1 MRFRELWSDKKFT
14 VSEDADA
21 TSTTSSDIASV
32 AYPLFVGGKTKRQKR
47 RNARAAVG
55 QGYNAGPVGVGTGVY
70 ESEQVENP
78 QDVVKMDVPFLIRAL
93 EYAREDAKDDMD
105 IHRKI
110 ERMIDM
116 TRAGQVLDME
126 DYEPVFGTTA
136 FTQDISGL
144 GEAHALDHQNV
155 IYRLDKD
162 KPMSNTE
169 VLVIGGA
176 GRYSLEGLRMKARRE
191 ARALAQDLEIE
202 HGGAFRRSA
211 ENIKQLVNTLNTIV
225 AAYNELKRIRQKGG
239 RGSRGITDEDA
250 NFIRECYSVAQRWT
264 QRFNLVEDEE
274 AGESPEDEAQ
284 EVKRQGQLIAWPAGT
299 TKVKVSDV
307 YDWYK
312 IGMAI
317 SDLDDFGPED
327 FGQGPPETILAFGS
341 EEEEQKFLPTL
352 KKLGFKLTDID
363 LPGTEDIDEAYLV
376 SDLIK
381 HFAQTGN

>member
-1 MRFRELWSDKKFT
+1 MRFRELWSNKKST

-21 TSTTSSDIASV
+21 SSTTSSDIATV

-55 QGYNAGPVGVGTGVY
+55 QGYNAGPVGVGTGVF

-78 QDVVKMDVPFLIRAL
+78 TDVVKMDVPFLVRAL

-105 IHRKI
+105 IHHRI
-110 ERMIDM
+110 ESMIDM
-116 TRAGQVLDME
+116 SRSGQVLDME
-126 DYEPVFGTTA
+126 DYEAVFGNTA
-136 FTQDISGL
+136 FTPGINGL

-250 NFIRECYSVAQRWT
+250 NFIRECYGVAQRWT
-264 QRFNLVEDEE
+264 QRFNLV
-274 AGESPEDEAQ
+274 EDEAQ

-317 SDLDDFGPED
+317 SDLDDFSPKD

-341 EEEEQKFLPTL
+341 EEEEQKFVPIL

-363 LPGTEDIDEAYLV
+363 LPGAEDIDEAYLV

-381 HFAQTGN
+381 HFTQTGN

>member
-1 MRFRELWSDKKFT
+1 MRLRDLLKEMAASGGSSTPGPGGPPTSPPSTPVPTLASTARVGNAPPGGGQGLSGQGTLKSNGVFIGNQTPEQKHDYTAKSVIGKGIEWTKPTTSGEPGKVYKEDEIET
-14 VSEDADA
+14 HSEHHGDHHVGDAVTEDVDA
-21 TSTTSSDIASV
+21 SSTASSDIATV
-32 AYPLFVGGKTKRQKR
+32 AYPLFVGGKSKRQKR

-70 ESEQVENP
+70 ESEETNA

-105 IHRKI
+105 IHRRI
-110 ERMIDM
+110 ERMIDK

-126 DYEPVFGTTA
+126 DYESVFGNTA

-250 NFIRECYSVAQRWT
+250 NFIRECYGVAQRWT
-264 QRFNLVEDEE
+264 QRFNLVENN
-274 AGESPEDEAQ
+274 
-284 EVKRQGQLIAWPAGT
+284 K
-299 TKVKVSDV
+299 
-307 YDWYK
+307 
-312 IGMAI
+312 
-317 SDLDDFGPED
+317 
-327 FGQGPPETILAFGS
+327 
-341 EEEEQKFLPTL
+341 
-352 KKLGFKLTDID
+352 
-363 LPGTEDIDEAYLV
+363 
-376 SDLIK
+376 
-381 HFAQTGN
+381 TGN

>member
-1 MRFRELWSDKKFT
+1 MRFRELCST
-14 VSEDADA
+14 ISEDADA
-21 TSTTSSDIASV
+21 TSTVSGDIATVS
-32 AYPLFVGGKTKRQKR
+32 YPLLVKGKSKRERR

-55 QGYNAGPVGVGTGVY
+55 QGYNAGPIGVGTGVF
-70 ESEQVENP
+70 ESEETENP
-78 QDVVKMDVPFLIRAL
+78 QDVVQMDVPFLIRAL
-93 EYAREDAKDDMD
+93 EYAREDARDDMD
-105 IHRKI
+105 IHNRI

-126 DYEPVFGTTA
+126 DYEAVFGTTA
-136 FTQDISGL
+136 FTPDISGL
-144 GEAHALDHQNV
+144 GEAHALDHKNV
-155 IYRLDKD
+155 IYRLDPE

-169 VLVIGGA
+169 VLVLGGA

-202 HGGAFRRSA
+202 HGGAFRRGA
-211 ENIKQLVNTLNTIV
+211 ENVKQLANTLNTIV

-250 NFIRECYSVAQRWT
+250 NFIRECYGIAQQWT
-264 QRFNLVEDEE
+264 QRFNLVEEE
-274 AGESPEDEAQ
+274 AGEAGERPEDEAQ

-317 SDLDDFGPED
+317 SDLDDFSPED

-341 EEEEQKFLPTL
+341 EEEEQKFMPIM

-363 LPGTEDIDEAYLV
+363 LPGSEDIDEAYLV

-381 HFAQTGN
+381 HYEKTGN

>member
-1 MRFRELWSDKKFT
+1 MRFRELWLDKKST

-21 TSTTSSDIASV
+21 TSTTSGDIATV
-32 AYPLFVGGKTKRQKR
+32 AYPLFVRGKSKREKR

-55 QGYNAGPVGVGTGVY
+55 QGYNAGPVGVGRGVY
-70 ESEQVENP
+70 ESEEVDNP
-78 QDVVKMDVPFLIRAL
+78 QDVVKMDVPFLVRAL

-105 IHRKI
+105 IHSRI

-126 DYEPVFGTTA
+126 DYEAVFGNTA
-136 FTQDISGL
+136 FTKDISGL
-144 GEAHALDHQNV
+144 GEAHTLDNQSV
-155 IYRLDKD
+155 IYRLDRD

-169 VLVIGGA
+169 VLILGGA

-211 ENIKQLVNTLNTIV
+211 ENVKQLANTLNTIV

-250 NFIRECYSVAQRWT
+250 NFIRECYSIAQKWAQR
-264 QRFNLVEDEE
+264 FSLVENE
-274 AGESPEDEAQ
+274 AGETPEDEAQ

-327 FGQGPPETILAFGS
+327 FGQGPPQTVLAFGS
-341 EEEEQKFLPTL
+341 EEEEQKFVPTL
-352 KKLGFKLTDID
+352 KKLGLRLQDID

>member
-1 MRFRELWSDKKFT
+1 MRFRELWSDKKST

-21 TSTTSSDIASV
+21 SSTASSDIATV
-32 AYPLFVGGKTKRQKR
+32 AYPLFVGGKSKRQKR

-78 QDVVKMDVPFLIRAL
+78 TDVVKMDVPFLIRAL
-93 EYAREDAKDDMD
+93 EYAREDAKNDLD
-105 IHRKI
+105 IHSRI

-126 DYEPVFGTTA
+126 DYESVFGTTA

-211 ENIKQLVNTLNTIV
+211 ENVKQLANTLNTIV

-250 NFIRECYSVAQRWT
+250 NFIRECYGVAQKWT

-274 AGESPEDEAQ
+274 Q
-284 EVKRQGQLIAWPAGT
+284 ETKRQKQLISWPAGT

-327 FGQGPPETILAFGS
+327 FGQGPPETVLAFGS
-341 EEEEQKFLPTL
+341 EEEEHKFLPML
-352 KKLGFKLTDID
+352 KKLGLKLQDID

-381 HFAQTGN
+381 HFAKTGN

>member
-1 MRFRELWSDKKFT
+1 
-14 VSEDADA
+14 
-21 TSTTSSDIASV
+21 
-32 AYPLFVGGKTKRQKR
+32 
-47 RNARAAVG
+47 
-55 QGYNAGPVGVGTGVY
+55 
-70 ESEQVENP
+70 
-78 QDVVKMDVPFLIRAL
+78 
-93 EYAREDAKDDMD
+93 
-105 IHRKI
+105 
-110 ERMIDM
+110 
-116 TRAGQVLDME
+116 ME
-126 DYEPVFGTTA
+126 DYEAVFGNTA
-136 FTQDISGL
+136 FTPGISGL

-250 NFIRECYSVAQRWT
+250 NFIRECYGVAQRWT

-299 TKVKVSDV
+299 RKFWISIFIFMSSSKRQSHHSPQLLLLLP
-307 YDWYK
+307 
-312 IGMAI
+312 IG
-317 SDLDDFGPED
+317 
-327 FGQGPPETILAFGS
+327 LAHWG
-341 EEEEQKFLPTL
+341 
-352 KKLGFKLTDID
+352 
-363 LPGTEDIDEAYLV
+363 
-376 SDLIK
+376 
-381 HFAQTGN
+381 

>member
-1 MRFRELWSDKKFT
+1 MRFRELWSDKKST

-21 TSTTSSDIASV
+21 SSTTSSDIATV

-78 QDVVKMDVPFLIRAL
+78 QDVVKMDVPFLVRAL
-93 EYAREDAKDDMD
+93 EYAREDAKNDLD
-105 IHRKI
+105 IHSRI

-126 DYEPVFGTTA
+126 DYEAVFGTTA

-284 EVKRQGQLIAWPAGT
+284 EVKRAGQLIAWPAGT

-317 SDLDDFGPED
+317 SDLDDFSPED

-363 LPGTEDIDEAYLV
+363 LPGAEDIDEAYLV